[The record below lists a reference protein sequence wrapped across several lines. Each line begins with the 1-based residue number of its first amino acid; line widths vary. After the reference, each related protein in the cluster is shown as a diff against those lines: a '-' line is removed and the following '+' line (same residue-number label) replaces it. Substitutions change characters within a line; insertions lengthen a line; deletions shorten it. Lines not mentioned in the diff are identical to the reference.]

1 MDVEGPI
8 KANNGSSSN
17 FSFTQENLRY
27 FLQGLNSNRFANNI
41 TRTMF
46 AAMLDALMYLQEN
59 GMSHRDIKPENIMLD
74 KDFQIKLIDFGS
86 STRNKN
92 NVITLEQMQNAPGTL
107 GYKAPEMHE
116 NINKDIALQVQR

>member
-59 GMSHRDIKPENIMLD
+59 GMSHRYIKPENILLE

>member
-1 MDVEGPI
+1 
-8 KANNGSSSN
+8 
-17 FSFTQENLRY
+17 
-27 FLQGLNSNRFANNI
+27 
-41 TRTMF
+41 MF